1 MPKENDL
8 EVDKTWAI
16 RTADKQECSSPRRGS
31 QPNRASFVRKKVRNN
46 LGIRRAP
53 GSSSCH
59 VSGARPSQKETRPG
73 SKCIVPAA
81 SCLRLGPE
89 IPVD

>member
-1 MPKENDL
+1 MGDTDGGQAGMLKPETRIAAQQGIIRKE
-8 EVDKTWAI
+8 E
-16 RTADKQECSSPRRGS
+16 S
-31 QPNRASFVRKKVRNN
+31 QDN

-59 VSGARPSQKETRPG
+59 VSGARPSQKETPPG